1 MSLTLKEMEAEVAE
15 FDMSEKMN
23 KIHQMDCLEFMKQ
36 VPDNY
41 FDLVLTDIPY
51 NECDVDNNGIWDKNT
66 NMQNMCKADDFSN
79 IDMKIL
85 LSELDRVCK
94 GSYYVFCGVEQ
105 ISEIRKYFNKKHSTR
120 LVIWEKTNPMPINGK
135 YVFLSGIETC
145 VWAKKPNATFNES
158 CRNTVFRYP
167 LGIDRSD
174 HPTTKPLKLF
184 EEFIKI
190 STNPRDKVFD
200 PFMGSGTTAIACK
213 SLGLDWCGCELEADY
228 VEIANKRLEKVQG
241 SLF

>member
-1 MSLTLKEMEAEVAE
+1 MITNE
-15 FDMSEKMN
+15 DMKSKMN
-23 KIHQMDCLEFMKQ
+23 KIHNIDCLEFMKQ

-51 NECDVDNNGIWDKNT
+51 EECDIDNNGIWNKNSNMDNMHKADKNT
-66 NMQNMCKADDFSN
+66 FNLNDFLKE
-79 IDMKIL
+79 IDRL
-85 LSELDRVCK
+85 CK
-94 GSYYVFCGVEQ
+94 GSFYIFCGIEQ
-105 ISEIRKYFNKKHSTR
+105 VSEVRKYFNANHSTR

-145 VWAKKPNATFNES
+145 VWAKKSGAKFNES

-167 LGIDRSD
+167 LGIDRSS

-184 EEFIKI
+184 EEFIRI
-190 STNPRDKVFD
+190 STNEGDKVFD
-200 PFMGSGTTAIACK
+200 PCMGSGTTAIASS
-213 SLGLDWCGCELEADY
+213 SLRRNWCGCELEKEY
-228 VEIANKRLEKVQG
+228 VDTANKRLEAVQG

>member
-1 MSLTLKEMEAEVAE
+1 MSNTQLNDKSMI
-15 FDMSEKMN
+15 DKMN
-23 KIHQMDCLEFMKQ
+23 KVHNIDCLEFMKQ

-51 NECDVDNNGIWDKNT
+51 EECDIDNNGIWNKNSNINDMHKADKNT
-66 NMQNMCKADDFSN
+66 FSLHIFLKEIN
-79 IDMKIL
+79 RI
-85 LSELDRVCK
+85 CK
-94 GSYYVFCGVEQ
+94 GSFYIFCGIEQ
-105 ISEIRKYFNKKHSTR
+105 VSEIRKYLNANHSTR

-145 VWAKKPNATFNES
+145 VWAKKSGAKFNES

-167 LGIDRSD
+167 LGIDRSS

-190 STNPRDKVFD
+190 STDEGDKVFD
-200 PFMGSGTTAIACK
+200 PCMGSGTTAIASS
-213 SLGLDWCGCELEADY
+213 SLRRNWCGCELEKDY
-228 VEIANKRLEKVQG
+228 VEIANKRLEAVQG